1 MNIGEKIF
9 ELRKEKK
16 LSQEEVA
23 DKLNVTRQTVSKWET
38 NQSLP
43 DFDKIVPLCD
53 LFEISTDELLKGT
66 KTETIENNEKAD
78 DSKIVLDDD
87 AKKVRKARGISI
99 AIFLYFVAVVWIS
112 IAVAVLNIDPII
124 STGIFLL
131 ICGGATYLIVYT
143 SMIYKV
149 EKQEEKTT
157 SLEKQI
163 TNIISIIILLI
174 YLIVSFT
181 TMAWHITWIL
191 WIVYAIIEEI
201 VKLVFMLRSNKDE
214 E

>member
-53 LFEISTDELLKGT
+53 LFEISTDELLKGI

-112 IAVAVLNIDPII
+112 IAVAVLKFDPII

-181 TMAWHITWIL
+181 TMAWHITWLL